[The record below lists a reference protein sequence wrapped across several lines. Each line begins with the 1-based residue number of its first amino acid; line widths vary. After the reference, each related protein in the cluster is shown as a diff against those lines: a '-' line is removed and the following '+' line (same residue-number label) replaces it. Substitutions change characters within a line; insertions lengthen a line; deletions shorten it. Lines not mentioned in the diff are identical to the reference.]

1 MNTGNET
8 QLLVRLLNASSMRAK
23 VIAGNLANQNTPGYV
38 RRDVRF
44 ESLLREAMDD
54 NEDST
59 GEIRP
64 EIFEDLDS
72 PFRPDGNN
80 VSLETE
86 MNAMRENR
94 LMYETYAAIL
104 SGSFELLRASIQER

>member
-1 MNTGNET
+1 MNSGNET
-8 QLLVRLLNASSMRAK
+8 QLLVRLLNASSVRAK
-23 VIAGNLANQNTPGYV
+23 VIAGNIANQNTPDYV

-44 ESLLREAMDD
+44 ESLLRDAMG
-54 NEDST
+54 EDGLSV
-59 GEIRP
+59 EDIEP
-64 EIFEDLDS
+64 EIYEDLES

>member
-1 MNTGNET
+1 MNPND
-8 QLLVRLLNASSMRAK
+8 LIVRLLRNADLRAK

-44 ESLLREAMDD
+44 ESLLRDAMDSD
-54 NEDST
+54 EVST
-59 GEIRP
+59 GDIRP

-104 SGSFELLRASIQER
+104 ASRFEVLRASIENGR